1 MVLEDHAEA
10 RGAGEQRF
18 RALIEHQEPAKVAP
32 MRRGARVLHRDRAL
46 ADAGRPHQKSAG
58 AFVQAAA
65 EQTIERRNA
74 AR

>member
-1 MVLEDHAEA
+1 
-10 RGAGEQRF
+10 
-18 RALIEHQEPAKVAP
+18 